1 MKGTDMT
8 TKTKTEVKPAKV
20 ARYAAGGWAD
30 DAKIR
35 VLVKGNPKKG
45 ASAERFAKYKT
56 GLTVA
61 KAKGLGLTPGDLRWD
76 VAHAF
81 IAIG

>member
-1 MKGTDMT
+1 MT
-8 TKTKTEVKPAKV
+8 TKTKTEVKPAKTEKP

-30 DAKIR
+30 TAKIK

-45 ASAERFAKYKT
+45 ASAKRFALYKT

-61 KAKGLGLTPGDLRWD
+61 KVKSLGLTAGDLRWD
-76 VAHAF
+76 VAHGF
-81 IAIG
+81 VAIG